1 MPGMSVQSFRAG
13 RFVGWAVLLVGLGAA
28 ALLFVAFFQQIPIEG
43 TTLAMDWGGIWHAI
57 QGGQP
62 NYLAG
67 ETGVRIPP
75 WNLLLILPLGLL
87 PMRAGW
93 GALVFLT
100 YVVLVLSVPRTPR
113 RVLFFLSV
121 FLLATS
127 FLALRH
133 AADGNFEA
141 MVIAGALL
149 CVHGYGRRN
158 VYTLAAGILL
168 VCAKPQESALL
179 LLVLVFS
186 VLRTWPHQEWLR
198 LGGLLALVVVPGL
211 LWKGG
216 DWLTAVFG
224 IYQRGSV
231 MDISLWATLERVG
244 IASVVV
250 RAGIGMAFLVATL
263 YLAWKSGPT
272 FSRAKAAMLIS
283 ASLLLAPYSAGNSIL
298 TVLAVGIIPLFQE
311 RPWVGGLLILLIDL
325 PFLATREMLYWGQ
338 GYYWPAF
345 LLLVWALMIVWMRQ
359 ENAAVSVQPDS
370 QARQNGRAA
379 V

>member
-1 MPGMSVQSFRAG
+1 MSVQAFRAG
-13 RFVGWAVLLVGLGAA
+13 RVIGWAVLLVGLAAA
-28 ALLFVAFFQQIPIEG
+28 ALLFIAFFQQMPIEG
-43 TTLAMDWGGIWHAI
+43 TTLAIDWGGIWHAI

-62 NYLAG
+62 NYLGG

-113 RVLFFLSV
+113 RALFFLSV
-121 FLLATS
+121 FLLTTS

-141 MVIAGALL
+141 MIIAGALL
-149 CVHGYGRRN
+149 CVHGYRRRN
-158 VYTLAAGILL
+158 AYTLAAGILL

-179 LLVLVFS
+179 LFVLALS
-186 VLRTWPHQEWLR
+186 VLRTWPRPAWLQ
-198 LGGLLALVVVPGL
+198 LGGLLALVIVPGL

-231 MDISLWATLERVG
+231 MDISLWATLERAG
-244 IASVVV
+244 IASLTI
-250 RAGIGMAFLVATL
+250 RAGVGMAFLAATL
-263 YLAWKSGPT
+263 YWAWKSGPT

-311 RPWVGGLLILLIDL
+311 RPRIGGLLILLIDL
-325 PFLATREMLYWGQ
+325 PFLATRELLYWGQ

-359 ENAAVSVQPDS
+359 EDAATTIPVDS